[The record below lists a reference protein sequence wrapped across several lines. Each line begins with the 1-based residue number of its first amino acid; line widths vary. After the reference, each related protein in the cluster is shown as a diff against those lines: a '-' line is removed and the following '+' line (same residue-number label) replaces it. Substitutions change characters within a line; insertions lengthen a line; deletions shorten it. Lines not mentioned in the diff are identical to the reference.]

1 MKNTAANLNVISID
15 ETEAKLLKMKELDH
29 QMKVLK
35 ASFDKLKEE
44 VLNSYFVNNEEFVG
58 SEGLVLATYKSE
70 IHLCRQSSKKTT
82 QTHISFTVQTKPSM
96 FSYSRNKRIS
106 GPSGRF
112 LLSNGRNCRYHP
124 VS

>member
-58 SEGLVLATYKSE
+58 SEGLVLATYKSQ
-70 IHLCRQSSKKTT
+70 IRNTFMSSEFKKDHADTYKLYSAD
-82 QTHISFTVQTKPSM
+82 QTINV
-96 FSYSRNKRIS
+96 
-106 GPSGRF
+106 F
-112 LLSNGRNCRYHP
+112 LLKK
-124 VS
+124 